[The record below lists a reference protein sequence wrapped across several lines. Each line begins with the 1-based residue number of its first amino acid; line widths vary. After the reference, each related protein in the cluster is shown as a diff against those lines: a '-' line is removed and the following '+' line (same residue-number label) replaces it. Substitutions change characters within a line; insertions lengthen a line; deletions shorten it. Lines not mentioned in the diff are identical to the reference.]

1 MEKDF
6 RQVSVLI
13 ALLLVAA
20 TLAVY
25 WQVQHHKFI
34 NFDEQVYITENTH
47 VRQGLTLANLRYA
60 FTSME
65 AGFWHPLT
73 WLSLMTDRQLFLNNA
88 GGFHWTSL
96 LFHLANTI
104 LLFFILLRMTKAPW
118 QSGFAAALFALH
130 PLHVEAVAW
139 VASRKD
145 VLSGFFWMLAMGAYS
160 SYVTRPSLRRYFL
173 VVLSF
178 ALGLMAKPM
187 IVTLPFVL
195 LLLDYWPLRSIS
207 RPNNGVGTGK
217 LARVPDGKGGSQA
230 PLLFL
235 FLEKMPLVII
245 AILAGMITI
254 IAEGK
259 AGALASF
266 DSFPFPVRLA
276 NALVAYVI
284 YLSMTFWPV
293 GLAAFYPHP
302 AHFPLIK
309 VITAIFTLLGVS
321 LFVFVAGRKRPYL
334 VVGWL
339 WYLGTLLP
347 VIGLMQV
354 GSHAMADRY
363 TYLPLVG
370 IFIMLSWGIAE
381 ILPCLPKREAIIAF
395 LAGTLLLALMTLS
408 WRQVS
413 YWQDSYTLFS
423 HALKATDN
431 NWLAHNNL
439 GLVLAEQ
446 GKMQEA
452 EEHYRQA
459 LRLMPE
465 YYEAHSNLGF
475 SLARQGKREEA
486 VRHYKKAL
494 VVNPGYAAAHNNWGM
509 LLAEQGK
516 MPEAEEHYRQAL
528 RWSPDYYAA
537 HHNLGIIFARQGR
550 FTEAAA
556 HYLRALA
563 INPENAAAHNNLG
576 MHLAERGAIKE
587 AEEHYRQALRFEPE
601 YYAAHNNLGI
611 LLSQQGKYEEA
622 VRHYKKALA
631 IDPDYADAHNNLGIA
646 LAQKGK
652 HVEALGHFLEA
663 LRLKSDDVQLH
674 YNAGLTYLHLRNY
687 SQAQQHFRKCLV
699 LNKGFG
705 VAKQQ
710 LDFLATRKKGE

>member
-1 MEKDF
+1 M
-6 RQVSVLI
+6 I

-25 WQVQHHKFI
+25 WQVQNHEFI

-47 VRQGLTLANLRYA
+47 VQQGLTLANLRYA
-60 FTSME
+60 FTSTE

-73 WLSLMTDRQLFLNNA
+73 WLSLMADRQLFLNNA

-145 VLSGFFWMLAMGAYS
+145 VLCGFFWILTMGAYS
-160 SYVTRPSLRRYFL
+160 SYVTRPSIMRYFL
-173 VVLSF
+173 VVLLF
-178 ALGLMAKPM
+178 VLGLLAKPM

-195 LLLDYWPLRSIS
+195 LLLDYWPLRSIRS
-207 RPNNGVGTGK
+207 PNNSVETEK

-235 FLEKMPLVII
+235 FLEKIPLIVI
-245 AILAGMITI
+245 AIVGALITI
-254 IAEGK
+254 FAEGK

-266 DSFPFPVRLA
+266 DFFPFPVRLA
-276 NALVAYVI
+276 NALVAYVS
-284 YLSMTFWPV
+284 YLVKTFWPV
-293 GLAAFYPHP
+293 GLSAFYPHP
-302 AHFPLIK
+302 AQFPLIK
-309 VITAIFTLLGVS
+309 IIASIFTLLSVS
-321 LFVFVAGRKRPYL
+321 WFVIITREKRPYL
-334 VVGWL
+334 IVGWL

-363 TYLPLVG
+363 TYLPLMG
-370 IFIMLSWGIAE
+370 IFVMLSWGIAE
-381 ILPCLPKREAIIAF
+381 ILPRWPKREASIAF
-395 LAGTLLLALMTLS
+395 LAGALLLAPMTLS
-408 WRQVS
+408 WRQAS
-413 YWQDSYTLFS
+413 YWRDSYTLFS
-423 HALKATDN
+423 HALKVTDD

-439 GLVLAEQ
+439 GLVLVEQ
-446 GKMQEA
+446 GKTQEA
-452 EEHYRQA
+452 EKHYRQA

-465 YYEAHSNLGF
+465 YYEAHSNLGIL
-475 SLARQGKREEA
+475 LAGQGKEEEA
-486 VRHYKKAL
+486 VRHYIKAL
-494 VVNPGYAAAHNNWGM
+494 AIHPGYAAAHNNLGM
-509 LLAEQGK
+509 LLAKQGK
-516 MPEAEEHYRQAL
+516 MKEAEEHYLQAL

-537 HHNLGIIFARQGR
+537 HHNLGIIFAGQGR

-556 HYLRALA
+556 HYLKALA
-563 INPENAAAHNNLG
+563 IKPDYAAAHSNLG
-576 MHLAERGAIKE
+576 ALLAEQGKMKE
-587 AEEHYRQALRFEPE
+587 AEEHYRQALRGSPE

-611 LLSQQGKYEEA
+611 LLSQQGKHGEA
-622 VRHYKKALA
+622 VAHYIKALA
-631 IDPDYADAHNNLGIA
+631 MNPDYADAHNNLGIS

-652 HVEALGHFLEA
+652 HAEALSHFLKA
-663 LRLKSDDVQLH
+663 LRLKPDDVQLH
-674 YNAGLTYLHLRNY
+674 YNAGLAYLYLRNY
-687 SQAQQHFRKCLV
+687 PQARQHFRQCLV

-705 VAKQQ
+705 AAKQQ

>member
-1 MEKDF
+1 MDKDF
-6 RQVSVLI
+6 RPVSILI

-20 TLAVY
+20 TLAVF
-25 WQVQHHKFI
+25 WQVQHHKFT
-34 NFDEQVYITENTH
+34 NFDEQVYVTENTH
-47 VRQGLTLANLRYA
+47 VRQGLTLENLRHA

-73 WLSLMTDRQLFLNNA
+73 WLSLMADRQLFLNNA
-88 GGFHWTSL
+88 GGYHWTSL

-104 LLFFILLRMTKAPW
+104 LLFFILLSMTKAPW
-118 QSGFAAALFALH
+118 QSGFVAALFALH

-145 VLSGFFWMLAMGAYS
+145 VLSGFFWMLTMGAYS
-160 SYVTRPSLRRYFL
+160 SYVARPSIRRYLL

-178 ALGLMAKPM
+178 VLGLMAKPM

-195 LLLDYWPLRSIS
+195 LLLDYWPLKSIC
-207 RPNNGVGTGK
+207 RPHNGIFAGK
-217 LARVPDGKGGSQA
+217 LARAPDGKGGSQA
-230 PLLFL
+230 PLFFL
-235 FLEKMPLVII
+235 FLEKMPLVFI

-266 DSFPFPVRLA
+266 DAFPFPVRLA
-276 NALVAYVI
+276 NALVSYVS
-284 YLSMTFWPV
+284 YLSKTFWPA

-302 AHFPLIK
+302 EHIPLIK
-309 VITAIFTLLGVS
+309 VITAIFTLLSVS
-321 LFVFVAGRKRPYL
+321 WFVFIARGKHPYL

-347 VIGLMQV
+347 VMGLMQV

-370 IFIMLSWGIAE
+370 IFVMLSWGIAA
-381 ILPCLPKREAIIAF
+381 ILPCWPRRGAIIAF
-395 LAGTLLLALMTLS
+395 LAGALLLALSTLS

-413 YWQDSYTLFS
+413 YWQDSYTLFR
-423 HALKATDN
+423 HALKATDD

-446 GKMQEA
+446 GKTLEA
-452 EEHYRQA
+452 EKHYRQA

-475 SLARQGKREEA
+475 LLARQGKGEEA
-486 VRHYKKAL
+486 VAHYKKAL
-494 VVNPGYAAAHNNWGM
+494 AIHPGYAAAHNNLGM

-516 MPEAEEHYRQAL
+516 LKEAEKYYRQAL
-528 RWSPDYYAA
+528 RWSPEYYAA
-537 HHNLGIIFARQGR
+537 HHNLGIIFAGQGR

-556 HYLRALA
+556 HYLKALA
-563 INPENAAAHNNLG
+563 INPDYAAAHNNLA
-576 MHLAERGAIKE
+576 MLLAARGEVKE
-587 AEEHYRQALRFEPE
+587 AEEHYRQALRGSPE

-622 VRHYKKALA
+622 VAHYLKALA
-631 IDPDYADAHNNLGIA
+631 INPDYADAHNNLGIS

-663 LRLKSDDVQLH
+663 LRLKSDDAQLH

-687 SQAQQHFRKCLV
+687 PQARQHFRQCLV
-699 LNKGFG
+699 LNKGF
-705 VAKQQ
+705 VAAKQQ